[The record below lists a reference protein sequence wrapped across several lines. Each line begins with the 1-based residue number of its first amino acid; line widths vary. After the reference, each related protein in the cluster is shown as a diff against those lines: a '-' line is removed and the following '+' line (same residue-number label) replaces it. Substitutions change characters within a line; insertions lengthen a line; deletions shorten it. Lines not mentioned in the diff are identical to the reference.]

1 MGWYPFDGGRSIG
14 SPGSEEGIIVLDEED
29 DAGARVTL
37 ESRSRTA
44 PFAITCGIY
53 GWMVHTH
60 FLETEIAARAAF
72 QDIKAEL
79 GGILDLIPHSDD
91 PELEAKSKTLID
103 QLSNFVE
110 RYR

>member
-14 SPGSEEGIIVLDEED
+14 SPGSEEGVIVLDEEN

-37 ESRSRTA
+37 ESRGRTA

-60 FLETEIAARAAF
+60 FLEAEIGARAAF

-79 GGILDLIPHSDD
+79 GRILDLIPQSDD
-91 PELEAKSKTLID
+91 PELDAKSKMVID
-103 QLSNFVE
+103 QLSNLVDRF
-110 RYR
+110 R

>member
-1 MGWYPFDGGRSIG
+1 MGWYVFDGGQSIG
-14 SPGSEEGIIVLDEED
+14 SRGSEAGVIILDEEN

-37 ESRSRTA
+37 EHPGRTA

-60 FLETEIAARAAF
+60 FLETEIEARAAF

-79 GGILDLIPHSDD
+79 GRILELIPQNDD
-91 PELEAKSKTLID
+91 PDLDAKSKTVID
-103 QLSNFVE
+103 QLSNLVD